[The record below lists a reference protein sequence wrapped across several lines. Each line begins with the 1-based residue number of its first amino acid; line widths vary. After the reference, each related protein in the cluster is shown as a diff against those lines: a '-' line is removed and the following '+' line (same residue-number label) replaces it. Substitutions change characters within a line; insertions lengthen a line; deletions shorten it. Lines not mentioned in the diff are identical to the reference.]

1 MTSANATRRLN
12 ERQHALHEIQVMQAA
27 QARRRQRRS
36 WALWGA
42 ALLVIAIVVTLAL
55 LNAGTT
61 ESADARQAPDF
72 TLPAS
77 DGSVVSLADY
87 RGEPVVLYFNEGAG
101 CDACLLQM
109 QKIEQNPEFAE
120 AGITVLPIVMNSA
133 EQINAE
139 RTRLGVTTP
148 FLIDDGTV
156 SDAYDTL
163 GTGMHEGLPGHGF
176 ILIDADGVQKW
187 YGNYPSMWLEPD
199 ELLEEV
205 TSRL

>member
-1 MTSANATRRLN
+1 MTSASATRRLD
-12 ERQHALHEIQVMQAA
+12 ERQHALHEIQVMQEAKT
-27 QARRRQRRS
+27 RHRQRRS

-42 ALLVIAIVVTLAL
+42 ALLVIATVVTLAL
-55 LNAGTT
+55 LNAGPT
-61 ESADARQAPDF
+61 ESVDTRRAPDF

-87 RGEPVVLYFNEGAG
+87 RGAPVVLYFNEGAG

-109 QKIEQNPEFAE
+109 QKIEQNPAFAE

-139 RTRLGVTTP
+139 RARLGVTAP

-156 SDAYDTL
+156 SEAY
-163 GTGMHEGLPGHGF
+163 GTSEQGCTRAFP
-176 ILIDADGVQKW
+176 
-187 YGNYPSMWLEPD
+187 
-199 ELLEEV
+199 V
-205 TSRL
+205 TDSS